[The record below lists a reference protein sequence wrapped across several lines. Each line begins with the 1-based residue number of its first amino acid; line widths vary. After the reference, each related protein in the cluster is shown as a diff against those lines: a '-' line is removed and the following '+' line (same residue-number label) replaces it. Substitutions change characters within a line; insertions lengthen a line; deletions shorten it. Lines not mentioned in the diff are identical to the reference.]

1 MGQALSLFLDL
12 RPEKPLA
19 AVVSSLTSPSMV
31 EEIVSLEG
39 ATALKDLCHRLNPKA
54 RYTRANV
61 AIYPD
66 SHFIRHATLEN
77 PSKAREANFFE
88 TLLKTQYQMELSENS
103 VEILNPSTGVPVDF
117 EKVVPKEILITGAAH
132 KDIVAM
138 QSDVVAQGVY
148 PERLELGTL
157 STLGGL
163 MHYQR
168 AQQIGSNA
176 VLLEWGAK
184 QSLFCI
190 CSAKRVELCRVIP
203 FGTETLLEEIRND
216 VHFKDISSVQKA
228 LSAGTFDFKEMGPLI
243 LKPFIKELQASA
255 GFFEV
260 QTGQPLKNFVI
271 TLLPPAFGWVED
283 ILTQYMGLTP
293 LSIDYQGWFNTLG
306 LKVRENKIKIEE
318 LTRDHLGLVSLMIR
332 GDGRGSK

>member
-1 MGQALSLFLDL
+1 MI
-12 RPEKPLA
+12 
-19 AVVSSLTSPSMV
+19 
-31 EEIVSLEG
+31 EEIVSLES

-61 AIYPD
+61 AVYPD
-66 SHFIRHATLEN
+66 SHFIRHAILEN
-77 PSKAREANFFE
+77 PSKAREPNFFE
-88 TLLKTQYQMELSENS
+88 TFLKSQYQLELAENS

-117 EKVVPKEILITGAAH
+117 DKVVPKEILVTGASQ
-132 KDIVAM
+132 KDIAAVQA
-138 QSDVVAQGVY
+138 DIVGQGVY

-157 STLGGL
+157 ATLGGL

-176 VLLEWGAK
+176 VLLEWGAR

-203 FGTETLLEEIRND
+203 FGTETLLEEIKND
-216 VHFKDISSVQKA
+216 VHFKDITSVQKA
-228 LSAGTFDFKEMGPLI
+228 LTAGTFDFTEMGPLI

-260 QTGQPLKNFVI
+260 QTGQPLKNFII
-271 TLLPPAFGWVED
+271 TLLPSAFGWVEK

-293 LSIDYQGWFNTLG
+293 LSLDYQGWLNTLG
-306 LKVRENKIKIEE
+306 LKARENKVKIEE
-318 LTRDHLGLVSLMIR
+318 LTRDHLGLISLMIH
-332 GDGRGSK
+332 GEGRGGK